1 MKKSNL
7 KNNHLKI
14 SLVVL
19 GKPVNQVGLIK
30 LKLIKLIKKVSLI
43 KLIRLFSPIKI
54 IRLFNPIRQ
63 FKLMRLLLMTK
74 KEIGKYMIEDN
85 GMKYKKNIKQGNAV
99 DNKLKNRSMHQLL
112 KKNLSITCL
121 LL

>member
-1 MKKSNL
+1 M
-7 KNNHLKI
+7 
-14 SLVVL
+14 VL

-63 FKLMRLLLMTK
+63 FKLMRLLLMRLLLMTK